1 MADDFFKKTGK
12 FLKKGGQYVSDKF
25 NLKITDLID
34 AVKKND
40 VEMVARCMNVEMDP
54 NQQDGINRRALPM
67 AIDNL
72 NAQIVKLLLLGGA
85 NPNLPGKDGESAIFK
100 AASWDDENLVRM
112 LMAAGGDINHKNK
125 NGVSALEEAQR
136 KGLGNMVN
144 VLQGFKAEQKAVRI
158 EKDTAKHEAI
168 KAKAGAAKERRE
180 QEAEKEKE
188 RQVAEAQKEQKDK
201 EDVMYT
207 KYDVENE
214 GLGSGLL
221 QAILHED
228 EEASLLFAQR
238 VEDPNIIYAEQK
250 TTALMAAIAHKNTKV
265 VQTLIEKGADT
276 SMVIAGGTH
285 SPLTMAVS
293 MNAHKLV
300 KYILD
305 KNNKEDAE
313 VLNAPDQLLSPAF
326 LAYKDAKM
334 IDYLLSAGADPYF
347 GGKEGRS
354 PVVKAIEKASVA
366 ILPVLAKN
374 KIDLTKETEGKT
386 PIEWAI
392 HFDRKDWVI
401 GLLEEGVTASPEHLE
416 LANSMGREDIVG
428 VLEEE

>member
-25 NLKITDLID
+25 SLKITDLIE

-40 VEMVARCMNVEMDP
+40 VDMVARCINVEMNP
-54 NQQDGINRRALPM
+54 NEQDGINRRALPM

-72 NAQIVKLLLLGGA
+72 NIDIVKILLHGGA
-85 NPNLPGKDGESAIFK
+85 NPNLPGKDGESAILK
-100 AASWDDENLVRM
+100 AASWDSEEIVRL
-112 LMAAGGDINHKNK
+112 LMAAGADINHKNK

-136 KGLGNMVN
+136 KGFGSMVN
-144 VLQGFKAEQKAVRI
+144 LMNNFKAEQKAVRI
-158 EKDTAKHEAI
+158 EKDTAKHEQI
-168 KAKAGAAKERRE
+168 KAKAGAAIERRA
-180 QEAEKEKE
+180 QEAIKEKE
-188 RQVAEAQKEQKDK
+188 RQAEAAQKEQQEK
-201 EDVMYT
+201 EEIMYA

-214 GLGSGLL
+214 GLGSALL

-228 EEASLLFAQR
+228 ETASALFAQR
-238 VEDPNIIYAEQK
+238 VEDPNIIYAEQR
-250 TTALMAAIAHKNTKV
+250 TTALMAAIAHKNTRV

-276 SMVIAGGTH
+276 TMVIAGGTH

-305 KNNKEDAE
+305 KNNKEDTE
-313 VLNAPDQLLSPAF
+313 VLNAPEQSLSPAF

-334 IDYLLSAGADPYF
+334 LDYLLSAGADPYF
-347 GGKEGRS
+347 GGKDGRS

-366 ILPVLAKN
+366 ILPVLAKH
-374 KIDLTKETEGKT
+374 KVDLNKETEGKT

-392 HFDRKDWVI
+392 HFGRKDWVI
-401 GLLEEGVTASPEHLE
+401 GLLEEGVLASPEHLE
-416 LANSMGREDIVG
+416 LANTMGREGIVG
-428 VLEEE
+428 ILEEE